1 MRNRSESRGSREP
14 LVTGDAA
21 RLNPQNA
28 RRPRTKQLYPL
39 PSPEDTTV
47 VCSLPVITTHIRMV
61 LGTVSNLCSCHSAP
75 TPYINRGVY
84 VCVIVLDR
92 TKTLQDYQN
101 KRETA
106 FKKPT
111 NHREKKHISLSL
123 SQTHTHTKH
132 RLRCTKRSSLPRGT
146 GLLKP
151 AARRHTFSWWGAVG
165 GQSRGT
171 RQETVYNIISS

>member
-1 MRNRSESRGSREP
+1 M
-14 LVTGDAA
+14 VTGDAA

-39 PSPEDTTV
+39 PPPEDTTV

-92 TKTLQDYQN
+92 SRITKTNAKLHSRN
-101 KRETA
+101 RRTTERKST
-106 FKKPT
+106 
-111 NHREKKHISLSL
+111 SLSL
-123 SQTHTHTKH
+123 SVTDTHTHTKH